1 MKCLGEFI
9 SMRENTLSTI
19 LVVLSLLTVNCS
31 NLFGPSDQEV
41 MDALNTSWIAFAS
54 VPVFQESMAEE
65 FQYNDTVEMYNENED
80 RTITHNSTFSIDT
93 EENFLWA
100 EGICSFDEFEDDR
113 SEYTINGTIEYSV
126 SGNMNRNSD
135 EMELEIIFDLTY
147 EGGNIESIEF
157 IMDDE
162 NMQSGEPP
170 ALIVNGRSFQFKE
183 DLKSEVFRLLK
194 DRNVI

>member
-1 MKCLGEFI
+1 MDSTVQTSG
-9 SMRENTLSTI
+9 LSQNDFANPQI
-19 LVVLSLLTVNCS
+19 YTVTALDGHIFAYEVSVS
-31 NLFGPSDQEV
+31 NSIITSYSFKEV
-41 MDALNTSWIAFAS
+41 
-54 VPVFQESMAEE
+54 
-65 FQYNDTVEMYNENED
+65 
-80 RTITHNSTFSIDT
+80 NSTFSIDT

-100 EGICSFDEFEDDR
+100 EGLCSFDEFEDDG

-135 EMELEIIFDLTY
+135 EMELEIVFDLTY

-170 ALIVNGRSFQFKE
+170 ELTVNGRSFQFKE